1 MQRPRGRHNSWFGFG
16 RESAGFVVAWKR
28 SNVRGA
34 KGPCQVRARVR
45 ERQVRLDTEDP
56 MLDAEGPITETRPM
70 PPTLSLLRH
79 KLSQKGECGRH
90 YGDAADAA
98 DTLSFETQAE
108 PKGQAR
114 AEVSILRSVRSNLS
128 VGHAVDSVAS
138 RSTEHGCSGCGRRDD
153 PTDRHAVHTRC

>member
-34 KGPCQVRARVR
+34 KGPCQVRACVR
-45 ERQVRLDTEDP
+45 EREVRLDTEDP

-79 KLSQKGECGRH
+79 KLSQKAKQEPGVQR
-90 YGDAADAA
+90 DL
-98 DTLSFETQAE
+98 LSFPT
-108 PKGQAR
+108 R
-114 AEVSILRSVRSNLS
+114 RSADLLTRRGVFR
-128 VGHAVDSVAS
+128 
-138 RSTEHGCSGCGRRDD
+138 RRDS
-153 PTDRHAVHTRC
+153 